1 MPPQAWAIAAV
12 ILALLALVIELHS
25 HTIYLLAAAAGLGA
39 GAALG
44 FAGLGWMEQ
53 LAATAV
59 VMAAGFPVAAWYRRH
74 QARDA
79 ALLPADLGQIVS
91 VVAARDG
98 KLRVFYRGAE
108 WDASCSG
115 PLPAVGSRHRV
126 VAVHGSVL
134 AINPE
139 AISELETKAN

>member
-1 MPPQAWAIAAV
+1 M
-12 ILALLALVIELHS
+12 IELHS

-44 FAGLGWMEQ
+44 FAGLGWTEQ
-53 LAATAV
+53 LAATAA
-59 VMAAGFPVAAWYRRH
+59 VMAAGFPIAAHYRRH

-91 VVAARDG
+91 VVAVRDG

-108 WDASCSG
+108 WDASCPG
-115 PLPAVGSRHRV
+115 PLPALGSRHRI
-126 VAVHGSVL
+126 VALHGSVL
-134 AINPE
+134 ELNPAAIP
-139 AISELETKAN
+139 ELETKAN